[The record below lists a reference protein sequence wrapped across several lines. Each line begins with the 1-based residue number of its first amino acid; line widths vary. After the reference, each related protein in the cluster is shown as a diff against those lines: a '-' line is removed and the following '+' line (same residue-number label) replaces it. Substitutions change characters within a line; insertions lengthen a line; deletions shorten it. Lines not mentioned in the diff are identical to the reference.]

1 LYRLQWIYTAYM
13 NRRKPQPSSRHTTA
27 LSFLCPVQEAKAQV
41 AGGLT
46 VGGLQV
52 AHIAHLGGAFAG
64 VLLVW
69 LLTQI
74 PDPDAAKQ

>member
-1 LYRLQWIYTAYM
+1 VADVSTLQ
-13 NRRKPQPSSRHTTA
+13 PQPKKRVFAS
-27 LSFLCPVQEAKAQV
+27 VQEAKAQV

-74 PDPDAAKQ
+74 PDPDAPKQ